1 MSNMW
6 GHFARF
12 PRLAGPQGLLC
23 AGFRLSGTLFKS
35 SVGIRP
41 FTTVSTVAVPYGWVY
56 AFYSRSMPGL
66 VKIGMTTRSPEI
78 RLAEANKGD
87 TWRPPE
93 KYRILCALRVKDAVE
108 KEKEIHAAFA
118 RERIGKREFFRLPHA
133 VVLQY
138 FKRQARKTRW

>member
-1 MSNMW
+1 MW
-6 GHFARF
+6 GRVAHPPMSPFRF
-12 PRLAGPQGLLC
+12 PGAL
-23 AGFRLSGTLFKS
+23 FRSSGALFKPS
-35 SVGIRP
+35 GVRP
-41 FTTVSTVAVPYGWVY
+41 FATVAVPYGWVY
-56 AFYSRSMPGL
+56 AFYSPSMPGL

-118 RERIGKREFFRLPHA
+118 RQRIGAREFFRLPHA

-138 FKRQARKTRW
+138 FKRQARITRF

>member
-1 MSNMW
+1 MW
-6 GHFARF
+6 GLSSPIAGSKTSGVLFRSSMETRASPYPSLIARF
-12 PRLAGPQGLLC
+12 T
-23 AGFRLSGTLFKS
+23 LSG
-35 SVGIRP
+35 VRP
-41 FTTVSTVAVPYGWVY
+41 FSTVAVPYGWVY

-87 TWRPPE
+87 TWRPPG

-118 RERIGKREFFRLPHA
+118 RQRMGEREFFRVNHPT
-133 VVLQY
+133 VLQY
-138 FKRQARKTRW
+138 FKRQARITRF

>member
-1 MSNMW
+1 MGVFKS
-6 GHFARF
+6 
-12 PRLAGPQGLLC
+12 PV
-23 AGFRLSGTLFKS
+23 AGFTLSG
-35 SVGIRP
+35 GRP
-41 FTTVSTVAVPYGWVY
+41 FSTVAVPYGWVY

-118 RERIGKREFFRLPHA
+118 RERMGEREFFRLPHA
-133 VVLQY
+133 IVLQY
-138 FKRQARKTRW
+138 FKRQARITRF

>member
-1 MSNMW
+1 MW
-6 GHFARF
+6 GMQRF
-12 PRLAGPQGLLC
+12 PMGVFRFPVAGVRFPV
-23 AGFRLSGTLFKS
+23 GFR
-35 SVGIRP
+35 P
-41 FTTVSTVAVPYGWVY
+41 FSTITTAVPYGWVY

-93 KYRILCALRVKDAVE
+93 KYRILCALRVKDAAE

-118 RERIGKREFFRLPHA
+118 RQRIGAREFFRLPHA

-138 FKRQARKTRW
+138 FKRQARITRF

>member
-1 MSNMW
+1 MW
-6 GHFARF
+6 ANPSLTGRF
-12 PRLAGPQGLLC
+12 KPSGLL
-23 AGFRLSGTLFKS
+23 FTLSGVRPF
-35 SVGIRP
+35 VGIRP
-41 FTTVSTVAVPYGWVY
+41 VATVAVPYGWVY

-87 TWRPPE
+87 TWRPPG

-118 RERIGKREFFRLPHA
+118 RQRMGEREFFRVNHPT
-133 VVLQY
+133 VLQY
-138 FKRQARKTRW
+138 FKRQARITRF

>member
-1 MSNMW
+1 METRAYASQTYPSLI
-6 GHFARF
+6 ARF
-12 PRLAGPQGLLC
+12 
-23 AGFRLSGTLFKS
+23 KS
-35 SVGIRP
+35 
-41 FTTVSTVAVPYGWVY
+41 FATVAVPYGWVY

-93 KYRILCALRVKDAVE
+93 KYRILCALRVRDAAE

-118 RERIGKREFFRLPHA
+118 RERMGEREFFRLPHA

-138 FKRQARKTRW
+138 FKRQARITRF

>member
-6 GHFARF
+6 RLFARSS
-12 PRLAGPQGLLC
+12 PI
-23 AGFRLSGTLFKS
+23 AGFRLSGPLFRS
-35 SVGIRP
+35 SVGIRL
-41 FTTVSTVAVPYGWVY
+41 FSTVTTAVPYGWVY

-118 RERIGKREFFRLPHA
+118 RERIGAREFFRLPHA

-138 FKRQARKTRW
+138 FKRQARITRF

>member
-1 MSNMW
+1 MSP
-6 GHFARF
+6 FRF
-12 PRLAGPQGLLC
+12 PGMFFKPSGLL
-23 AGFRLSGTLFKS
+23 FTSSG
-35 SVGIRP
+35 VRP
-41 FTTVSTVAVPYGWVY
+41 FSTVAVPYGWVY

-87 TWRPPE
+87 TWRPPG

-118 RERIGKREFFRLPHA
+118 RERMGEREFFRLPHA

-138 FKRQARKTRW
+138 FKRQARITRF

>member
-1 MSNMW
+1 MSYII
-6 GHFARF
+6 RC
-12 PRLAGPQGLLC
+12 PI
-23 AGFRLSGTLFKS
+23 AGFRLPGVLFMS
-35 SVGIRP
+35 SMETRASPYPSLIAHCRSFATV
-41 FTTVSTVAVPYGWVY
+41 TTAVPYGWFY

-87 TWRPPE
+87 TWRPPHR
-93 KYRILCALRVKDAVE
+93 YRILCALRVKDAVE

-118 RERIGKREFFRLPHA
+118 RERMGEREFFRLPHA

-138 FKRQARKTRW
+138 FKRQARITRF

>member
-1 MSNMW
+1 MW
-6 GHFARF
+6 GRFENPSLMGRFRF
-12 PRLAGPQGLLC
+12 PGMFFTPSGPL
-23 AGFRLSGTLFKS
+23 FTLSG
-35 SVGIRP
+35 VRP
-41 FTTVSTVAVPYGWVY
+41 VATVAVPYGWVY

-87 TWRPPE
+87 TWRPPG

-118 RERIGKREFFRLPHA
+118 RQRMGEREFFRVNHPT
-133 VVLQY
+133 VLQY
-138 FKRQARKTRW
+138 FKRQARITRF

>member
-1 MSNMW
+1 M
-6 GHFARF
+6 
-12 PRLAGPQGLLC
+12 LGLFTSPMGC
-23 AGFRLSGTLFKS
+23 FRPSGLLFKS
-35 SVGIRP
+35 SGRP
-41 FTTVSTVAVPYGWVY
+41 FATVTTAVPYGWVY

-93 KYRILCALRVKDAVE
+93 KYRILCALRVRDAVE

-118 RERIGKREFFRLPHA
+118 RERIGAREFFRLPHA

-138 FKRQARKTRW
+138 FKRQARLTRF

>member
-1 MSNMW
+1 MRV
-6 GHFARF
+6 FRF
-12 PRLAGPQGLLC
+12 PGL
-23 AGFRLSGTLFKS
+23 RFKPS
-35 SVGIRP
+35 METRARASQTYPSLIEHCRP
-41 FTTVSTVAVPYGWVY
+41 FATVAVPYGWVY

-93 KYRILCALRVKDAVE
+93 KYRILCALRVRDAVE

-118 RERIGKREFFRLPHA
+118 RERIGAREFFRLPHA

-138 FKRQARKTRW
+138 FKRQARITRF

>member
-1 MSNMW
+1 MW
-6 GHFARF
+6 G
-12 PRLAGPQGLLC
+12 RLAYPSLMGR
-23 AGFRLSGTLFKS
+23 FRSSGSLFTPS
-35 SVGIRP
+35 GSLFTPSMGIR
-41 FTTVSTVAVPYGWVY
+41 TDATVAVPYGWVY

-93 KYRILCALRVKDAVE
+93 KYRMLCALRVKDAVE

-118 RERIGKREFFRLPHA
+118 RQRLGEREFFRLPHA

-138 FKRQARKTRW
+138 FKRQARITRF

>member
-1 MSNMW
+1 MSP
-6 GHFARF
+6 FRSS
-12 PRLAGPQGLLC
+12 GL
-23 AGFRLSGTLFKS
+23 LFKS
-35 SVGIRP
+35 SMETRARASQTYPSLIARFKSFATV
-41 FTTVSTVAVPYGWVY
+41 TTAVPYGWVY

-93 KYRILCALRVKDAVE
+93 KYRILCALRVRDAAE

-118 RERIGKREFFRLPHA
+118 RERIGAREFFRLPHA

-138 FKRQARKTRW
+138 FKRQARITRF